1 MISVKHLIRFT
12 LALLLLAATAPARAV
27 DGTGV
32 RIGPTVDV
40 TGTVAGRVIAGAGSV
55 TVEGRVAGDMMAIAG
70 RMNVT
75 GTVEGDLT
83 AASGAFTLW
92 PQGQV
97 GGDLHLA
104 AGDAEISGAV
114 GGDLVAATGSIT
126 VAGQVGGDVRVGAGK
141 LIVLPGA
148 VIGGRIVAHGPGS
161 VQISPEAKVLG
172 GTAPAG
178 PPAPPHREHGAGG
191 GVPFALIG
199 TALLFTFL
207 RLPVVGIGTLAV
219 GLLFLA
225 LFPRFAGD
233 AALVVR
239 GRPAAS
245 ILMGFFGMAASPVIV
260 AVLILTILGLP
271 LALFVAAAFMLALVV
286 GYGIGAATLTSLV
299 LRSRRPAS
307 AEVGEEG
314 KMVLPPRFVWRAV
327 YLLLGLAA
335 LGFLRHLPI
344 AGVFALWGTTALG
357 FGALLL
363 ETSHRWSRA

>member
-1 MISVKHLIRFT
+1 MKHLIGVALT
-12 LALLLLAATAPARAV
+12 LLLLAATVPVCAANSR
-27 DGTGV
+27 TGI

-40 TGTVAGRVIAGAGSV
+40 IGTVPGRVIAGAGSV
-55 TVEGRVAGDMMAIAG
+55 TVDGRVAGDMMVLAG

-114 GGDLVAATGSIT
+114 GGDLVAAAGSIT
-126 VAGQVGGDVRVGAGK
+126 VAGRVGGDVRVGAGK
-141 LIVLPGA
+141 LVVLPGA
-148 VIGGRIVAHGPGS
+148 VIGGQIVTHGPGS
-161 VQISPEAKVLG
+161 VQVSPEAKVLG
-172 GTAPAG
+172 GTVPPG
-178 PPAPPHREHGAGG
+178 PPLPPRRERGTGG
-191 GVPFALIG
+191 IPFALIG

-233 AALVVR
+233 TALAVR
-239 GRPAAS
+239 HRPAAS
-245 ILMGFFGMAASPVIV
+245 VLMGFFGMAASPVAIV
-260 AVLILTILGLP
+260 ILILTILGLP
-271 LALFVAAAFMLALVV
+271 LALFVAAAFALALVV

-299 LRSRRPAS
+299 LRSRRSAS
-307 AEVGEEG
+307 GEEG
-314 KMVLPPRFVWRAV
+314 KMVLPPRFLWRAI
-327 YLLLGLAA
+327 YLLIGLAV

-344 AGVFALWGTTALG
+344 AGIFALWGTTALG
-357 FGALLL
+357 FGAFLL
-363 ETSHRWSRA
+363 ETSRRWSRA

>member
-1 MISVKHLIRFT
+1 MKHLIVVLT
-12 LALLLLAATAPARAV
+12 LLLLAATAPARAAE
-27 DGTGV
+27 GTGV

-40 TGTVAGRVIAGAGSV
+40 TGTVPGRVIAGAGSI
-55 TVEGRVAGDMMAIAG
+55 TVEGRVAGDMMALAG

-104 AGDAEISGAV
+104 AGDAEISGAI

-141 LIVLPGA
+141 LVVLPGA
-148 VIGGRIVAHGPGS
+148 VIGGRIVTHGPGS

-172 GTAPAG
+172 GTAPSG
-178 PPAPPHREHGAGG
+178 PPAPMHREHRSGDM
-191 GVPFALIG
+191 PFALIG

-239 GRPAAS
+239 RRPAAS

-260 AVLILTILGLP
+260 AILILTILGLP

-307 AEVGEEG
+307 AEEGEEG

-327 YLLLGLAA
+327 YLLIGLAA
-335 LGFLRHLPI
+335 LGFLRHLPV
-344 AGVFALWGTTALG
+344 AGIFTLWGTTALG